1 MVGEKAK
8 VVTTL
13 NRLAEEAMLQDIFK
27 VDSVESYKTPYD
39 LSTRYVL
46 KKDKVVVCDIS
57 FDEFTP
63 IEDRVTAI
71 RVAMRIEHGNAS
83 EKQGGGTP

>member
-1 MVGEKAK
+1 MVGEKER
-8 VVTTL
+8 VGITL

-27 VDSVESYKTPYD
+27 VDSVESYKSPYD
-39 LSTRYVL
+39 YATRYIL
-46 KKDKVVVCDIS
+46 KKDTAVVCDIT

-71 RVAMRIEHGNAS
+71 RVAMRMEHGNDS
-83 EKQGGGTP
+83 KVEGGGTP